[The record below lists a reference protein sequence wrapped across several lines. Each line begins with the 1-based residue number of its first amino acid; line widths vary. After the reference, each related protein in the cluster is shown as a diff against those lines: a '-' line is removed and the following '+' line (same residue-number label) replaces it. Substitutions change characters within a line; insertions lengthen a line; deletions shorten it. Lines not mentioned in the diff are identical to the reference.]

1 MAGGCLATGG
11 RSLSLGSRLQPALL
25 HPVRPPAPQINYGPQ
40 QDTTLHQRQ
49 HSAPSSHINAQSRA
63 TSGNIIETEACRNV
77 WFTSAAKQGV
87 LMCCHI
93 CNDLRFFGPH
103 LDFLFS
109 VWVRHQSVKEN
120 VQEYEMFNFLIIIEW
135 VISGPGHS
143 LLLPGDPLCIDI
155 DILNY

>member
-1 MAGGCLATGG
+1 MAISCVALVIWKTLPPRFVWSSQPWPLPQRVRPLQRMRA
-11 RSLSLGSRLQPALL
+11 GSSAALL

-93 CNDLRFFGPH
+93 CNDLRFSSG
-103 LDFLFS
+103 FS
-109 VWVRHQSVKEN
+109 IFCVGEASVCEGECPRIRD
-120 VQEYEMFNFLIIIEW
+120 VQLSDY
-135 VISGPGHS
+135 H
-143 LLLPGDPLCIDI
+143 
-155 DILNY
+155 